1 MTCKGAILVVVLA
14 VSAPQSGYSQETQ
27 ESRRKP
33 GDPPPT
39 RGAGDLYVT
48 PNPRD
53 IPRNMQ
59 ELIDRSILVVDG
71 MVTKTYPARETSP
84 RALETDA
91 LIEVNEVLKGP
102 NSTQSVAISQ
112 RGGSNDEIAVNPV
125 QYSLVDVG
133 TRWLWFLQE
142 DRRADA
148 PLLEGVNRYF
158 VTGAWSGMLCVENN
172 MIKVKARQP
181 DRFRLQYQG
190 RTLEE
195 VKSEVQSLLR

>member
-1 MTCKGAILVVVLA
+1 MMCRSAILCVVLT
-14 VSAPQSGYSQETQ
+14 VSASQSGYAQ

-39 RGAGDLYVT
+39 KGVGDLYVT

-53 IPRNMQ
+53 IPRTIKD
-59 ELIDRSILVVDG
+59 LIDRSTLVVDG

-91 LIEVNEVLKGP
+91 LIDVTEVLKGP
-102 NSTQSVAISQ
+102 KSIQRVAISQ
-112 RGGSNDEIAVNPV
+112 RGGSKDEIVINPV
-125 QYSLVDVG
+125 QYSLVGAG
-133 TRWLWFLQE
+133 TRCLWFLQE
-142 DRRADA
+142 DQRPDA
-148 PLLEGVNRYF
+148 PPLEGVSRYF
-158 VTGAWSGMLCVENN
+158 VTGAWSGMLCVENDR
-172 MIKVKARQP
+172 IQVKARQP

-190 RTLEE
+190 KTLEE